1 MGDNYNGDDERL
13 SYGDNYNGDDERLF
27 HAVAPGPWLSG
38 LTIAYLVLLSLL
50 LYPLTIF
57 VRKLR
62 KYRSLKS
69 ASARRKKMRS
79 ATESNAG
86 KPRYEDGVSDQPKRR
101 ASAETSRTITGTGSP
116 ADSPSSGRNGRKSGA
131 SDNDYRPPTLSSLPP
146 YPPPDSSSSRDK
158 DEANNGHVPSVIA
171 IEMAKLDQFLVEL
184 EDDDDDDDD
193 DDLANLVSFV
203 FPLFTHIHFIMG
215 VHAISNFL
223 ADLKLHIFH

>member
-1 MGDNYNGDDERL
+1 MGDNYNGDDDRL
-13 SYGDNYNGDDERLF
+13 SYANDDDKSF

-38 LTIAYLVLLSLL
+38 LAIAYLVLLSLL
-50 LYPLTIF
+50 LYPLTIL

-69 ASARRKKMRS
+69 ASARRKNLRS

-101 ASAETSRTITGTGSP
+101 ASPETSRTITGTGGP

-131 SDNDYRPPTLSSLPP
+131 SDNDYRPPTLSPP

-158 DEANNGHVPSVIA
+158 EEANNGRVPAVIA
-171 IEMAKLDQFLVEL
+171 IEMAKLDQFVVEF
-184 EDDDDDDDD
+184 DDDDGDN
-193 DDLANLVSFV
+193 DLVNLVSFV
-203 FPLFTHIHFIMG
+203 FPNFTHIHFIMG
-215 VHAISNFL
+215 L
-223 ADLKLHIFH
+223 

>member
-1 MGDNYNGDDERL
+1 MGDNYNGDDDRL
-13 SYGDNYNGDDERLF
+13 SYANDDDKSF

-38 LTIAYLVLLSLL
+38 LAIAYLVLLSLL
-50 LYPLTIF
+50 LYPLTIL

-69 ASARRKKMRS
+69 ASARRKNLRS

-131 SDNDYRPPTLSSLPP
+131 SDNDYRPPTLSSPQP
-146 YPPPDSSSSRDK
+146 FPPPDSSSSSDK
-158 DEANNGHVPSVIA
+158 DRLHNAQVPAVIA
-171 IEMAKLDQFLVEL
+171 VEMAKLDQFVAEL
-184 EDDDDDDDD
+184 DDDDDDG
-193 DDLANLVSFV
+193 DDLANLVSFD
-203 FPLFTHIHFIMG
+203 FPLFTHFHFIMG
-215 VHAISNFL
+215 VISNFL
-223 ADLKLHIFH
+223 ADLKLHLLH